1 MSSMKTISLLA
12 LLGVVAAPAWAQT
25 PTPPGGAEEVIVTAT
40 RTPQK
45 PPAVGASVSVIN
57 AAALAQRQ
65 ALDVADVLRDQP
77 GVAINRNGGLGGVA
91 SVRIRGAQSDQTV
104 VLIDGVKI
112 NDPAAPGGGFDF
124 GTLLAGNLDRI
135 EVLRGPQS
143 TLYSSQAIGGVVNL
157 ISRQPDGPLRGSAE
171 AEIGELRTWRLRA
184 EASGKFDKLG
194 YALGGGRFESDG
206 ISAFN
211 ERRGGRERD
220 GYVNTAANGR
230 LTYDLSQSIALDAR
244 AWWSR
249 GEVDV
254 DGFAPPTFA
263 LGDTLE
269 TQETEQRILFAGV
282 TLKALDGRWRNRFA
296 VMQTDTDRVSR
307 NPSLSVP
314 VTFESSGVN
323 ERLEWQSTLDLTPRL
338 QLVGGAD
345 REEARLKTRAP
356 SSFNPNPPQA
366 RASATLDG
374 AYLQAQAAP
383 TDGLTATLGVRRS
396 EDDRFGEAITSRA
409 TIAYTPNDGA
419 TVLRASVGEGFKAP
433 TPFQLLSD
441 FGNVSLR
448 PEEAVAY
455 DLGVEQSLFDRAL
468 TVGLIYFRR
477 EAKDE
482 IDFVSCTGNPAAFC
496 VGRPFGTYDNIAAT
510 RADGWEASARFAV
523 GGWRAV
529 ANYTSLDARNRTPG
543 AAFGKR
549 LARRPNDSA
558 SLDLGY
564 DFAAGHS
571 LSLGVTKVGD
581 SFDNAANTRALKGY
595 TLVALR
601 GSWLIT
607 DKVALYGRVE
617 NTDDEAYET
626 ATGYGSMPRQ
636 AFVGIRTT
644 F

>member
-12 LLGVVAAPAWAQT
+12 LLGLVAAPAWAQSVSA
-25 PTPPGGAEEVIVTAT
+25 PAASEEVIVTAT

-45 PPAVGASVSVIN
+45 AAAIGASVSAVN
-57 AAALAQRQ
+57 AADLAQRQ
-65 ALDVADVLRDQP
+65 AVDVADVLRDLP
-77 GVAINRNGGLGGVA
+77 GVLINRNGGLGGVA

-143 TLYSSQAIGGVVNL
+143 TLYGSQAIGGVVNL
-157 ISRQPDGPLRGSAE
+157 LTRQPDGAVRGSAD
-171 AEIGELRTWRLRA
+171 AEVGELQTWRLRA
-184 EASGKFDKLG
+184 EASGKREKLG
-194 YALGGGRFESDG
+194 FALGGGHFESKG

-220 GYVNTAANGR
+220 GYVNSAANGR
-230 LTYDLSQSIALDAR
+230 LTYDLTQAVQLDSR

-263 LGDTLE
+263 LGDTPE
-269 TQETEQRILFAGV
+269 TQVTEQRILYAGA

-296 VMQTDTDRVSR
+296 VMRTDTDRVSR

-323 ERLEWQSTLDLTPRL
+323 DRLEWQSTLDLTPRL

-345 REEARLKTRAP
+345 REDAQLKTRAP

-374 AYLQAQAAP
+374 VYLQAQATP
-383 TDGLTATLGVRRS
+383 TDGLTATFGVRRS
-396 EDDRFGEAITSRA
+396 DDDRFGEAITSRA

-433 TPFQLLSD
+433 TPFQLFSD
-441 FGNVSLR
+441 FGNVGLR

-455 DLGVEQSLFDRAL
+455 DLGVEQALFGRAL
-468 TVGLIYFRR
+468 SVGAIYFRR

-482 IDFVSCTGNPAAFC
+482 IDFVSCTGSAAPFC
-496 VGRPFGTYDNIAAT
+496 VGRPFGTYDNIAVT
-510 RADGWEASARFAV
+510 FADGFEATARLKV
-523 GGWRAV
+523 QGWRATL
-529 ANYTSLDARNRTPG
+529 AYTTLDARNRTPG
-543 AAFGKR
+543 ANFDKR
-549 LARRPNDSA
+549 LPRRPDASA

-564 DFAAGHS
+564 AFAAGHS
-571 LSLGVTKVGD
+571 VSLGVTDVGK
-581 SFDNAANTRALKGY
+581 SFDNAANTRPLKSY

-601 GSWLIT
+601 GAWQVT
-607 DKVALYGRVE
+607 PKVALYGRVE
-617 NTDDEAYET
+617 NAGDEAYET

-636 AFVGIRTT
+636 AFVGVRTK